1 MATHK
6 TTVGVDTARLLII
19 DPGYIGQIDW
29 PDQLAD
35 LPKADPKKG
44 FVKVGPAGL
53 GLLVSPTGYGDGA
66 YNAEVLTFKDPAGYT
81 RVARVTVTFDA
92 AQVGDNP
99 VDLEV
104 EARLA
109 AQGFKGRL
117 PDELRTDEARR
128 LDDHED
134 HLNRLEAWVEGTVY
148 FKPQGTVTGPPVFD
162 DDPFVEKSIFE
173 ELPPFVGLPEDLA
186 VALAGFVYDADLRLN
201 TDNVEKVVT
210 ALGYLAPG

>member
-6 TTVGVDTARLLII
+6 TKVGVDTARLLII
-19 DPGYIGQIDW
+19 DPAYLRGLDL
-29 PDQLAD
+29 PDNLAD
-35 LPKADPKKG
+35 LPKVDMRKG

-53 GLLVSPTGYGDGA
+53 GLLVSTGRGDGL
-66 YNAEVLTFKDPAGYT
+66 YDVEVETFLDPVGYT
-81 RVARVTVTFDA
+81 RVARLTVTFDA
-92 AQVGDNP
+92 SRVETTFDR
-99 VDLEV
+99 DI
-104 EARLA
+104 EARLE
-109 AQGFKGRL
+109 AQDFKGRL

-134 HLNRLEAWVEGTVY
+134 RLNRLEAWVEGTVY

-186 VALAGFVYDADLRLN
+186 VALADFVYDADRRLN